1 MKKVL
6 IATALC
12 AVMSTT
18 AMAAGPAGF
27 ENSPGAYGQPQGFSL
42 NEVADIAT
50 LKRNAYDEQLVTL
63 KGRFTR
69 QLTKD
74 KYEFT
79 DVNGQTIV
87 VELNDDRN
95 WSHIRKD
102 AMVEILAEVDKDFM
116 SIELECI
123 NARLLDK

>member
-1 MKKVL
+1 
-6 IATALC
+6 
-12 AVMSTT
+12 
-18 AMAAGPAGF
+18 MAAGPAGF

-50 LKRNAYDEQLVTL
+50 LKRNAYDEQIVTL

-79 DVNGQTIV
+79 DVKGQ
-87 VELNDDRN
+87 
-95 WSHIRKD
+95 
-102 AMVEILAEVDKDFM
+102 
-116 SIELECI
+116 
-123 NARLLDK
+123 RLLWNSMTIATGPTFAKMRWWRFLRKSIRTS

>member
-1 MKKVL
+1 MCCDEHDGNGCR
-6 IATALC
+6 TC
-12 AVMSTT
+12 
-18 AMAAGPAGF
+18 GF
-27 ENSPGAYGQPQGFSL
+27 RSPGAYGQPQGFSL

-79 DVNGQTIV
+79 DVKGQTIV
-87 VELNDDRN
+87 VELDDDRN
-95 WSHIRKD
+95 WSHIHKD